1 MAINVGYGPSGDD
14 GLATNSDEGG
24 EVNFVESAPVFW
36 GPLPKEPLGLL
47 VLLIDIGFS
56 AGSSPP
62 FVCGSAS

>member
-1 MAINVGYGPSGDD
+1 MNVGDGSSGDD

-24 EVNFVESAPVFW
+24 EVNFVESSPVSW
-36 GPLPKEPLGLL
+36 GSLPKEPLGLL
-47 VLLIDIGFS
+47 VLLIDIGVF